1 MHRTKIWKK
10 AIFRKMYDSL
20 FSLDLKVLENKVPL
34 SESLLNWVGLV
45 TTKIFD
51 IVSIINQIFFDTK

>member
-1 MHRTKIWKK
+1 
-10 AIFRKMYDSL
+10 MYDSL